1 MSSPIKLPSGKIVDL
16 NRFVALFPTDKT
28 SEYDLILEGYAN
40 PISLE
45 QTDADAL
52 LPFLFEETS
61 DLDDSKTS
69 RNGWDR
75 EEQIRKNQPAM
86 KLLKEHIER
95 LKKEQPTPEK
105 EAAFEEFKKIID
117 AERPVGQK
125 LYENK

>member
-1 MSSPIKLPSGKIVDL
+1 MNSPIKLPSGKILDL

-28 SEYDLILEGYAN
+28 SEYDLILEGYSN

-52 LPFLFEETS
+52 LPLLFEETS
-61 DLDDSKTS
+61 DLDDSKTR
-69 RNGWDR
+69 RNGWDK